1 MEATVR
7 GNRFIASMQ
16 GIIGGSSFWLKC
28 IGAALLAEA
37 LTVLISLLRAI
48 GAALVWIPASV
59 YLGRHGS
66 PLVRLSLFGMNGFVL
81 GPLITALFVAAR
93 CSFALENMSP
103 EQQNT

>member
-1 MEATVR
+1 MKATVK

-28 IGAALLAEA
+28 IGAALLAGA
-37 LTVLISLLRAI
+37 LTALMLLLRAI
-48 GAALVWIPASV
+48 DAALVWIPASV
-59 YLGRHGS
+59 YLGRQGS